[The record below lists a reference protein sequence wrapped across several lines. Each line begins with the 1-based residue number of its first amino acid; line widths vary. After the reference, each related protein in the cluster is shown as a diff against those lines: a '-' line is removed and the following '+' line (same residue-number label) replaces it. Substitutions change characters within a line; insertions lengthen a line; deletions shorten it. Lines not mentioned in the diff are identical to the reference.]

1 MQREHFV
8 STLVGLVKFKQVG
21 NEKKKNRVTQTV
33 WQKETYM
40 QRRGKCKGRRKDP
53 LAM

>member
-1 MQREHFV
+1 MRREHFV
-8 STLVGLVKFKQVG
+8 STLVGLIKFKQVG
-21 NEKKKNRVTQTV
+21 NQKNRVTQTV

-40 QRRGKCKGRRKDP
+40 QRQGKCKGKRKDP